1 MEHVIFQLRQGEIFA
16 KQSNVLF
23 LLECQQVWPRA
34 IINIYN
40 ILVSFAAYKLEL
52 WFDNI
57 DCADYSNVLG
67 NIALERLSATIGHWK
82 GKYFAVRI
90 KLSQRFQF

>member
-1 MEHVIFQLRQGEIFA
+1 MSKLSDVIYE
-16 KQSNVLF
+16 QSL
-23 LLECQQVWPRA
+23 
-34 IINIYN
+34 
-40 ILVSFAAYKLEL
+40 
-52 WFDNI
+52 I